1 MMAILVMGI
10 MVIFNSLIMVGLQE
24 QCRKDALEREEKLVG
39 VIKDLSIVLD
49 ENAKALKKNAEA
61 MDKINGKLDK
71 NSEELEHVKQDVKDI
86 KNILEEN
93 K

>member
-1 MMAILVMGI
+1 MMAILIMGI
-10 MVIFNSLIMVGLQE
+10 MTIFNSLIMVGLQE

-39 VIKDLSIVLD
+39 VIQNLSVVLD
-49 ENAKALKKNAEA
+49 ENAKALAENALV
-61 MDKINGKLDK
+61 MDKINGKLDE
-71 NSEELEHVKQDVKDI
+71 NSKELSQVKQDVQDI

>member
-1 MMAILVMGI
+1 MMAILIMGI
-10 MVIFNSLIMVGLQE
+10 MTIFNSLIMVGLQE

-39 VIKDLSIVLD
+39 VIQNLSVVLD
-49 ENAKALKKNAEA
+49 ENARALAENALV

>member
-10 MVIFNSLIMVGLQE
+10 MTIFNSLIMVGLQE

-39 VIKDLSIVLD
+39 VIQNLSIVLN
-49 ENAKALKKNAEA
+49 ENAKALAENALV
-61 MDKINGKLDK
+61 MDKINGKLDE
-71 NSEELEHVKQDVKDI
+71 NSKELSQVKQDVQDI

>member
-10 MVIFNSLIMVGLQE
+10 MVIFNSLIMVGLHE
-24 QCRKDALEREEKLVG
+24 QFRKDALEREAKLVE
-39 VIKDLSIVLD
+39 VIQNLSVVLD
-49 ENAKALKKNAEA
+49 ENAKALAENALV
-61 MDKINGKLDK
+61 MDKINGKLEK
-71 NSEELEHVKQDVKDI
+71 NSEELSQVKQDVQDI

>member
-39 VIKDLSIVLD
+39 VIQNLSIVLD
-49 ENAKALKKNAEA
+49 ENARALAENALV
-61 MDKINGKLDK
+61 MDKINGKLEK
-71 NSEELEHVKQDVKDI
+71 NSEELSQVKQDVQDI
-86 KNILEEN
+86 KNILEKQE
-93 K
+93 

>member
-1 MMAILVMGI
+1 MTVLFMGI
-10 MVIFNSLIMVGLQE
+10 IIIFNSLIMVGLQE

-39 VIKDLSIVLD
+39 VVQNLSVVLN
-49 ENAKALKKNAEA
+49 ENAKALAENALV
-61 MDKINGKLDK
+61 MDKINGKLDE
-71 NSEELEHVKQDVKDI
+71 NSKELSQVKQDVQDI

>member
-1 MMAILVMGI
+1 MAILVMGI

-39 VIKDLSIVLD
+39 VIQNLSVVLD
-49 ENAKALKKNAEA
+49 ENARALAENALV

>member
-39 VIKDLSIVLD
+39 VIQNLSIVLD

>member
-10 MVIFNSLIMVGLQE
+10 MTIFNSLIMVGLQE
-24 QCRKDALEREEKLVG
+24 QSRKDALEREEKLVG
-39 VIKDLSIVLD
+39 VIQNLSVVLD

-71 NSEELEHVKQDVKDI
+71 NSDELSQVKQDVQDI
-86 KNILEEN
+86 KNILEKQE
-93 K
+93 

>member
-1 MMAILVMGI
+1 MMAILIMGI

-24 QCRKDALEREEKLVG
+24 QYRKDALEREEKLVG
-39 VIKDLSIVLD
+39 VIQNLSVVLD
-49 ENAKALKKNAEA
+49 ENARALAENALV

>member
-1 MMAILVMGI
+1 MMAILVIGI

-24 QCRKDALEREEKLVG
+24 QQRKDALEREEKLIE
-39 VIKDLSIVLD
+39 VIQNLSIVLD
-49 ENAKALKKNAEA
+49 ENARALAENALV
-61 MDKINGKLDK
+61 MDKINGKLDE
-71 NSEELEHVKQDVKDI
+71 NSKELSQVKQDVQDI

>member
-24 QCRKDALEREEKLVG
+24 QTRQDAIKREGKLVG